1 MEIIGRVTK
10 EAIVTTT
17 KDERKV
23 VNFSLVMNDYFKPK
37 GDSEGVIVTNFV
49 QCAYWIKPEIA
60 RHLTKGKL
68 VELSGRIGV
77 NAYKDQQ
84 GEARANLTFHV
95 NSIKFHGNGKLLVE
109 AEAETPQKMQQPAD
123 DLPF

>member
-10 EAIVTTT
+10 DAIVTTT

-23 VNFSLVMNDYFKPK
+23 VNFSIVVNDYFKPK
-37 GDSEGVIVTNFV
+37 ANVEKVIITQYF
-49 QCAYWIKPEIA
+49 QCAYWIKPELA
-60 RHLTKGKL
+60 QHVKKGKL
-68 VELSGRIGV
+68 VELFGRIGV

-84 GEARANLTFHV
+84 GEPKANLTFHV
-95 NSIKFHGNGKLLVE
+95 NSIKFHGNGKMRVKSDFGILQE
-109 AEAETPQKMQQPAD
+109 AKQSED

>member
-10 EAIVTTT
+10 DAIVTTT

-23 VNFSLVMNDYFKPK
+23 VNFSIVVNDSFKPK
-37 GDSEGVIVTNFV
+37 ANFEKVIITNYF

-60 RHLTKGKL
+60 QHVTKGNL

-84 GEARANLTFHV
+84 GEPKANLTFHV
-95 NSIKFHGNGKLLVE
+95 NSIKFHGNGKLHVDT
-109 AEAETPQKMQQPAD
+109 AIKMLNNRKMTA
-123 DLPF
+123 